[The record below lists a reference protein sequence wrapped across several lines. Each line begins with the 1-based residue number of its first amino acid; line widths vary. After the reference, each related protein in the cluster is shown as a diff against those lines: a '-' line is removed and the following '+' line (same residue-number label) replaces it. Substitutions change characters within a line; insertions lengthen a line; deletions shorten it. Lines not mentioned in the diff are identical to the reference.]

1 MQDKLLRAMTTF
13 LGVSDKCVVVVVV
26 VVVEKRRKTEEA

>member
-26 VVVEKRRKTEEA
+26 EIRRKTEAA